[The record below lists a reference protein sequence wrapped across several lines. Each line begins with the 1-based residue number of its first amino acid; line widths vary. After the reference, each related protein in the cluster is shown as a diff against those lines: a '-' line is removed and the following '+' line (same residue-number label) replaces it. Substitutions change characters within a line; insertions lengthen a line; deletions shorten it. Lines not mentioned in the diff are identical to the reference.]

1 MRREREGGNEGG
13 EGDGGEERGRGGERE
28 ERGKEGKREED
39 GQRETGMNRRTER
52 KTERGEGKDWT
63 LLIKLI
69 L

>member
-1 MRREREGGNEGG
+1 MGRW
-13 EGDGGEERGRGGERE
+13 EGDGGEERGRGGEGGE
-28 ERGKEGKREED
+28 ERGRVRGKEGKREED

-52 KTERGEGKDWT
+52 KTERGEGKDWI